1 MQPKMID
8 CTLREGVQA
17 KQCSFDIQQSVRLAK
32 RISAFGIDM
41 LECGHPMISQ
51 SEIERVQ
58 AVVAASSVPVLAH
71 SRCQL
76 SDIDA
81 VLASGAPWIGLFASV
96 NDISLRTKFKHLS
109 KEQVVAL
116 FEQSVCYAKNHGLS
130 VRATIEDA
138 GRTSVSDL
146 VWLIGVARDNGADR
160 VCFADSVGQLLPQE
174 TYDVLSL
181 LRHEFPDVV
190 FEYHVHNDQGL
201 ALACSLEAL
210 RAGVNWLS
218 TSCNGIGERA
228 GITDTFQLAMLLH
241 TKHGQHRF
249 RLQDARM
256 LSQLVAV
263 YSRIACS
270 PMQPLVGE
278 NAFVHVARLHQLAMK
293 EDINAYCIIDPALI
307 GGHVALK
314 KDAPLA
320 EQNLFA
326 APFEKSA
333 TELKYHRHGPGRR
346 FVMLDYRLIP
356 SSPYYFIARKVDEIV
371 PAEPGHVDSHIHRCD
386 SVFMFL
392 GDGDGYQGLEVE
404 VTVGDRRQVL
414 QSPSTV
420 FVPAGYCHT
429 YRFLSGRGT
438 FINFVND
445 GNYSHSLIE
454 VDDHEAI

>member
-1 MQPKMID
+1 MQPKIID

-17 KQCSFDIQQSVRLAK
+17 KQCSFDIEQSALLAK

-41 LECGHPMISQ
+41 LECGHPMISER
-51 SEIERVQ
+51 EIARVR

-81 VLASGAPWIGLFASV
+81 VLAAGAPWIGLFASI
-96 NDISLRTKFKHLS
+96 NDISLRTKFKHLG
-109 KEQVVAL
+109 KDQVVAL
-116 FEQSVCYAKNHGLS
+116 FEQAIRYAKRHGLS
-130 VRATIEDA
+130 VRATVEDA

-146 VWLIGVARDNGADR
+146 VWLIRTAKESGADR
-160 VCFADSVGQLLPQE
+160 VCFADSVGQLLPLE

-190 FEYHVHNDQGL
+190 FEHHVHNDQGL

-228 GITDTFQLAMLLH
+228 GITDTFQLATLLH
-241 TKHGQHRF
+241 TRHGQHRF
-249 RLQDARM
+249 QLKEARK
-256 LSQLVAV
+256 LSQLVEV
-263 YSRIACS
+263 FSRIVRS

-278 NAFVHVARLHQLAMK
+278 NAFVHVARLHQLAML
-293 EDINAYCIIDPALI
+293 EDPQAYSVIDPALMD
-307 GGHVALK
+307 GHVALE
-314 KDAPLA
+314 KDAPLS
-320 EQNLFA
+320 EQDVFA
-326 APFEKSA
+326 QPFEKSA

-346 FVMLDYRLIP
+346 FVMLDHRLVP
-356 SSPYYFIARKVDEIV
+356 SSPYYFIARKVDEIA
-371 PAEPGHVDSHIHRCD
+371 PTEPGHVDSHIHRCD

-404 VTVGDRRQVL
+404 VTVGERRRTL
-414 QSPSTV
+414 QSPATV
-420 FVPAGYCHT
+420 FVPAGCRHT

-438 FINFVND
+438 FINFVNN
-445 GNYSHSLIE
+445 GNYNQSLIE
-454 VDDHEAI
+454 IDDHETI